1 MTVGKGNHV
10 TTGLPHFP
18 PLRCRQNLK
27 EMSEKATIFVV
38 EIKYFEPR
46 ICSIICK
53 KKKKSKTSFLT
64 PLRRT
69 WALRQAQWEGEDRSA
84 GKRVSEVK
92 HGCSKCIL
100 EVLKFTPQE
109 LWGMQI
115 PKTRDSNSVGLSFH
129 PR

>member
-46 ICSIICK
+46 ISSIIC

-69 WALRQAQWEGEDRSA
+69 MVIKTGPMGGRRQSGR
-84 GKRVSEVK
+84 
-92 HGCSKCIL
+92 
-100 EVLKFTPQE
+100 
-109 LWGMQI
+109 
-115 PKTRDSNSVGLSFH
+115 
-129 PR
+129 